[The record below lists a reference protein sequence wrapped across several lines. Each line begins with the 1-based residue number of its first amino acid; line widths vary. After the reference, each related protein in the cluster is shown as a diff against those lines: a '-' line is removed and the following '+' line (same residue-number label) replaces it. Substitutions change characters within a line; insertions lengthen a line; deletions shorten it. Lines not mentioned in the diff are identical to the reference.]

1 MIDNCYKDTG
11 TDWLPAIPKE
21 WQSIRFTK
29 VYQFFKG
36 LDIKK
41 RDLEADGIPVL
52 SYGQIH
58 SKLNLAVKIIPE
70 LIRFIPE
77 NRLPVVPSE
86 RALLQAGDIVFADT
100 SEDIAG
106 VGNLCRVSEEDRIFA
121 GYHTLVARPRNQYCH
136 KYYAYLFNS
145 EIWRQQIRQ
154 AVQGVKVF
162 SITQSIFHS
171 VSIIEPT
178 PTDQDRIVAFL
189 DSKTGEIDGLVGQ
202 LTEQRGLLERY
213 KRELIAHTVTHGLDP
228 DAEMK
233 DSGIDWIG
241 QIPAHWETARF
252 SAGYMLRRGAD
263 IKKKDLEEDGIPV
276 ISYGQIHAKDNP
288 YTRLLNS
295 HVRFVPKRFM
305 VREIVE
311 GKKLKEGDIVFADT
325 SEDIMG
331 IGNLVRISKD
341 DCVYAGYHTLVATPI
356 SEYQSKYF
364 AYLLSSMAW
373 RSQLRAETQGVKVF
387 SLTHRILKKTM
398 LIIPSVSEQ
407 VQISDFLDTKSGE
420 IDGLISDIDREI
432 ELLQKYRKQMIN
444 DVVTG
449 KVRVTEQVG
458 EEA

>member
-241 QIPAHWETARF
+241 QIPAHWETVSISSLYKPRNTKVRDKDYPPLSITQKGVVPQLGTVAKTNDGDNRKLIRQGDF
-252 SAGYMLRRGAD
+252 VINSRSDRRGACGIAD
-263 IKKKDLEEDGIPV
+263 RDGSCSLINTVLEPV
-276 ISYGQIHAKDNP
+276 STFSGAYLTHLF
-288 YTRLLNS
+288 RS
-295 HVRFVPKRFM
+295 SM
-305 VREIVE
+305 
-311 GKKLKEGDIVFADT
+311 FADEFYRWGHGIHNDLWT
-325 SEDIMG
+325 TGWAEMKRIM
-331 IGNLVRISKD
+331 ISFPPLIEQERI
-341 DCVYAGYHTLVATPI
+341 A
-356 SEYQSKYF
+356 
-364 AYLLSSMAW
+364 
-373 RSQLRAETQGVKVF
+373 
-387 SLTHRILKKTM
+387 
-398 LIIPSVSEQ
+398 
-407 VQISDFLDTKSGE
+407 DFLDKKSGE
-420 IDGLISDIDREI
+420 IDTLVADIDREI
-432 ELLQKYRKQMIN
+432 ELLQKYRKQLIN

-449 KVRVTEQVG
+449 KVRVTEYAG